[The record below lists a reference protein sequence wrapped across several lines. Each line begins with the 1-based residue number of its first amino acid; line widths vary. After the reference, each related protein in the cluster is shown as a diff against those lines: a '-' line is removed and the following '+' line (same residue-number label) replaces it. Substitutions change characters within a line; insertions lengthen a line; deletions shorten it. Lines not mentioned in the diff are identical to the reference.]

1 MLRMK
6 PWLTIFFFLSAIW
19 GRAFSQE
26 GVIETSVC
34 QIMQHPEQF
43 EGKVLKIRA
52 QIWTDHDEYW
62 LNESAATSIRLNA
75 FCGWL
80 PAKFSHPTSLVGC
93 KAFATFTGRLISD
106 PGSSWR
112 HVRFLIEGD
121 ADIYRQEVM
130 NGLVLVPQL
139 YDQRVNA
146 FVQPQHYPIH
156 ARSKRHGTPSPLCYW
171 PSFPE
176 GIVPEMQFPV
186 TPPTVCGYIC
196 NGDVPIR
203 VCTKG

>member
-1 MLRMK
+1 M
-6 PWLTIFFFLSAIW
+6 IFLLVSAISVP
-19 GRAFSQE
+19 AFSQKE
-26 GVIETSVC
+26 VIQTSVC
-34 QIMQHPEQF
+34 EIMRHPKQF

-52 QIWTDHDEYW
+52 QLWTDHHESW
-62 LNESAATSIRLNA
+62 LSESAASSLRLNT

-80 PAKFSHPTSLVGC
+80 PAKFLHPTSLAGS

-112 HVRFLIEGD
+112 HVRFLVEGD

-130 NGLVLVPQL
+130 NGIVLSPQL

-146 FVQPQHYPIH
+146 FVRPEDCPIH
-156 ARSKRHGTPSPLCYW
+156 ARSKLRHRTPSPLCAW

-186 TPPTVCGYIC
+186 RVPVVCGYLFT
-196 NGDVPIR
+196 GDVPIR